1 MVLRLWQGK
10 NLRLIRVFFGLK
22 MPGASEKSK
31 KAIISWN
38 NIWTDILRFSKIYGS
53 DLVYQERYNEVTSKS
68 FCSAK
73 IADQSL
79 IKSGAQIFVDTLID
93 LGVDT
98 IFGYT
103 GASVIPLFDAI
114 DTVCKVTP
122 DVSMQYYKDVT
133 APLEQMTNYDRI
145 ISEQFRRIKMSEKS
159 SNTRTGAQIVVD
171 TLIDQGVET
180 MFGYTGGVV
189 LPLFDK
195 LYDAPINFIVPR
207 HEQGGCHMADAY
219 ARASGK
225 VGVVLAT
232 SGPGACNLVTGLATA
247 MMDSVPMV
255 AFTGQ
260 VRTDLIG
267 NDAFQEADITGI
279 TRPITKYNSI
289 VKDVEDLERTIREA
303 FHIASTGRPGPVLID
318 LPVDVSL
325 SKCSG
330 NNSTEIKLPGYHIS
344 GKGHTRQI
352 SNAAKAIN
360 QSKKPV
366 LYVGGG
372 VIIANASQ
380 ELRDFAEKAHLPVA
394 MTLLGL
400 GSFDQTKPE
409 SLDMLGMHG
418 SAYAN
423 YAVQESDLLI
433 AIGARFDDRVT
444 GNIKTFAPNAKT
456 IHIDIDPASI
466 SKNVKVDIPV
476 VGDAKI
482 ILKELTKQV
491 EYQEREEWF
500 RKIAEWKKKFAFAY
514 DKKAS
519 NVKPQYVIE
528 EICKQTKNKAII
540 TTGVGQNQMW
550 SAQFYKFIQPRQFI
564 SSGGLGTMGFGLPAA
579 IGAQIARPGELVID
593 IDGDHS
599 FNMTMTELATAVE
612 HNLPIKVCILNNGYM
627 GMVRQW
633 QELFYGRR
641 YSKSYLK
648 NPNYESLAK
657 AIGAVG
663 MTVNKK
669 SDVSK
674 AVEQM
679 LKEKQP
685 CVVDFH
691 VEPEEN
697 VWPMVPAGKSLNE
710 MNGLDILER
719 LI

>member
-1 MVLRLWQGK
+1 MT
-10 NLRLIRVFFGLK
+10 
-22 MPGASEKSK
+22 S
-31 KAIISWN
+31 ISCVSVEPAEQ
-38 NIWTDILRFSKIYGS
+38 T
-53 DLVYQERYNEVTSKS
+53 Q
-68 FCSAK
+68 
-73 IADQSL
+73 
-79 IKSGAQIFVDTLID
+79 IKTGAQIFLDTLLE

-103 GASVIPLFDAI
+103 GASVIPIFDEI
-114 DTVCKVTP
+114 MKKCR
-122 DVSMQYYKDVT
+122 VSPSVSLQNPTKTSAMQNPVIK
-133 APLEQMTNYDRI
+133 YDKNFK
-145 ISEQFRRIKMSEKS
+145 EEFRRTKMSEKT
-159 SNTRTGAQIVVD
+159 SNTKTGAQIFVD
-171 TLIDQGVET
+171 TLVEQGVET

-279 TRPITKYNSI
+279 TRPITKYNCI
-289 VKDVEDLERTIREA
+289 VKDVKNLARTIREA

-325 SKCSG
+325 SKCDVNGQS
-330 NNSTEIKLPGYHIS
+330 EIKLPGYRVS
-344 GKGHTRQI
+344 SKGHARQI

-360 QSKKPV
+360 HSEKPV

-372 VIIANASQ
+372 VIIANATN
-380 ELRDFAEKAHLPVA
+380 ELRALVEKAHLPVA

-400 GSFDQTKPE
+400 GSIDQTKPE

-433 AIGARFDDRVT
+433 AVGARFDDRVT
-444 GNIKTFAPNAKT
+444 GNIKTFAPNAK
-456 IHIDIDPASI
+456 IVHIDIDPASI
-466 SKNVKVDIPV
+466 SKNVQVDIPV
-476 VGDAKI
+476 VGDAKV
-482 ILKELTKQV
+482 ILGELAKQV
-491 EYQEREEWF
+491 EYKERGEWF
-500 RKIAEWKKKFAFAY
+500 KKIADWKKKYAFAY
-514 DKKAS
+514 DKKS
-519 NVKPQYVIE
+519 ETIKPQYVIE
-528 EICKQTKNKAII
+528 EICKQTKNKAIVA
-540 TTGVGQNQMW
+540 TGVGQNQMW
-550 SAQFYKFIQPRQFI
+550 TAQFYKFVDPRQFI

-579 IGAQIARPGELVID
+579 IGAQIAKPDNVVID

-612 HNLPIKVCILNNGYM
+612 HKLPIKVCILNNGYM

-641 YSKSYLK
+641 YSKSYLQ
-648 NPNYESLAK
+648 NPNYEALAK
-657 AIGAVG
+657 AMGAVG
-663 MTVNKK
+663 MTVDKK
-669 SDVSK
+669 ADVPK

-685 CVVDFH
+685 CVVDFR

-697 VWPMVPAGKSLNE
+697 VWPMVPAGKSLDE
-710 MNGLDILER
+710 MDGLDILER